1 MTAYP
6 TPVTIAAGPLH
17 AALRLQSVLTV
28 EAVEAALDDVY
39 QLWESRGMFGCDDDL
54 DAAAAIIDLARHAI
68 YDNRGNLAR
77 ARTKEVLFSEDA
89 GRLVREWE
97 QRKRAAA
104 DPTPTSVRVHESN
117 AQFAAHMLRALPDAA
132 IDRRTEAGLSCRRER
147 NRARRA
153 AR

>member
-1 MTAYP
+1 MDYP
-6 TPVTIAAGPLH
+6 TPVKIAAKPLH
-17 AALRLQSVLTV
+17 DALRLQTVLTI
-28 EAVEAALDDVY
+28 ETIEAALDEHVY
-39 QLWESRGMFGCDDDL
+39 KLWEARGMFGHDDL

-77 ARTKEVLFSEDA
+77 ARTKEVLFSEGA

-117 AQFAAHMLRALPDAA
+117 AEFARPMLTALRDCSEVVEP
-132 IDRRTEAGLSCRRER
+132 
-147 NRARRA
+147 
-153 AR
+153 

>member
-1 MTAYP
+1 MTNYP
-6 TPVTIAAGPLH
+6 TPVKIAAGPLH
-17 AALRLQSVLTV
+17 DALRLQTVLTI
-28 EAVEAALDDVY
+28 ETIEAALHEHVY
-39 QLWESRGMFGCDDDL
+39 KLWEARGMFGHDDL

-77 ARTKEVLFSEDA
+77 ARTTEALFSEDA

-117 AQFAAHMLRALPDAA
+117 AEFAAHMLTALRDCSEVVEP
-132 IDRRTEAGLSCRRER
+132 
-147 NRARRA
+147 
-153 AR
+153 

>member
-1 MTAYP
+1 MPNYP
-6 TPVTIAAGPLH
+6 TPVKIAAGPLYD
-17 AALRLQSVLTV
+17 ALRLQSVLTI
-28 EAVEAALDDVY
+28 ETIEAALHEHVY
-39 QLWESRGMFGCDDDL
+39 KLWEARGMFGHDDL
-54 DAAAAIIDLARHAI
+54 DAAAAIIDLARHEI

-117 AQFAAHMLRALPDAA
+117 AEFAAHMLTALRDCS
-132 IDRRTEAGLSCRRER
+132 EVVEL
-147 NRARRA
+147 
-153 AR
+153 

>member
-1 MTAYP
+1 MPNYP
-6 TPVTIAAGPLH
+6 TPVKIAAGPLY
-17 AALRLQSVLTV
+17 AALRLQTVLTI
-28 EAVEAALDDVY
+28 ETIEAALYEHVY
-39 QLWESRGMFGCDDDL
+39 KPWEARGMFGHDDL

-77 ARTKEVLFSEDA
+77 ARTKEALFTEDA

-117 AQFAAHMLRALPDAA
+117 AEFATPMLTALRDSATT
-132 IDRRTEAGLSCRRER
+132 IDRRTEAGLS
-147 NRARRA
+147 
-153 AR
+153 